1 MTFNITWELEKVDL
15 WNDNGRFSDPALT
28 TIYECTKIGHEK
40 EQELQLT
47 ISKTLFIQ
55 CIPDCESC
63 NGYVVIT
70 GSGRHYRCGCIH
82 HNFVGLKGNRS

>member
-28 TIYECTKIGHEK
+28 TIYERTKIGHEK

>member
-28 TIYECTKIGHEK
+28 TIYERTKIGHEK

-47 ISKTLFIQ
+47 ISK
-55 CIPDCESC
+55 
-63 NGYVVIT
+63 
-70 GSGRHYRCGCIH
+70 HYSYNASPI
-82 HNFVGLKGNRS
+82 VKVAMAMW